1 MKWIYNFGIYSYKQL
16 VALAGIRNAK
26 ARKLTRGQ
34 KGVFDYLAQK
44 ARPQGGYLWIHAS
57 SLGEFEQGRP
67 LIEAIRKARPDTP
80 ILLTFFSP
88 SGYEVRKNY
97 EGADLVCYLPFD
109 LPGNVKRFLDITRP
123 TQAIFI
129 KYEFW
134 ANYLNELKRREIP
147 TYIISAIFR
156 PNQIFFRF
164 YGGYF
169 RRILRNF
176 THLYIQN
183 EQSRQ
188 LLAGIGI
195 TNVSVVG
202 DTRFDRVSDIR
213 RSAKNLPLVETFA
226 QGKKILVAG
235 SSWPKDE
242 EFLIDYFNRHDDIK
256 LILAPHE
263 IHESHLAFIESR
275 LQRPALRYTRAT
287 PERVASCDCLII
299 DCFGLLSSIYRYGT
313 LAYVGGG
320 FGAGIHNIA
329 KAAVYDLPVIFG
341 PNHQRFKEAHELIAC
356 GGGFAITSGEEFDSL
371 ADSLLYDADRLAT
384 ASHNAGHYIASHTG
398 ATRRIL
404 QSLFGIESETKD

>member
-1 MKWIYNFGIYSYKQL
+1 MKLIYNFGIYCYKQL
-16 VALAGIRNAK
+16 VALAGMRYAK
-26 ARKLTRGQ
+26 ARKLTQGQ
-34 KGVFDYLAQK
+34 KVIFDYLSQHAD
-44 ARPQGGYLWIHAS
+44 PQGGYLWIHAS

-67 LIEAIRKARPDTP
+67 LIEAIRKARPDTR

-97 EGADLVCYLPFD
+97 PGADLVCYLPFD
-109 LPGNVKRFLDITRP
+109 LPGNVKRFLDLTRP

-134 ANYLNELKRREIP
+134 ANYLNELKRRNIP
-147 TYIISAIFR
+147 TYSISAIFR
-156 PNQIFFRF
+156 PNQVFFRF

-213 RSAKNLPLVETFA
+213 LSAKELPIVEAFA
-226 QGKKILVAG
+226 QGKKVLIAG

-242 EFLIDYFNRHDDIK
+242 EFILDYFNHRDDIK
-256 LILAPHE
+256 LIIAPHE
-263 IHESHLAFIESR
+263 IHESHLLFIESR
-275 LQRPALRYTRAT
+275 LKRPTLRYTRAT
-287 PERVASCDCLII
+287 EATAATCDCLII

-329 KAAVYDLPVIFG
+329 EAAVYDLPVIFG
-341 PNHQRFKEAHELIAC
+341 PNHRRFKEALELIAC
-356 GGGFAITSGEEFDSL
+356 GGGFAIDSGEAFR
-371 ADSLLYDADRLAT
+371 ATADRLLSDPDALAA

-398 ATRRIL
+398 ATRLIL
-404 QSLFGIESETKD
+404 KDLFGIEA

>member
-16 VALAGIRNAK
+16 VALAGARNAK

-109 LPGNVKRFLDITRP
+109 LPGNVKRFLDLTRP
-123 TQAIFI
+123 TEAIFI

-213 RSAKNLPLVETFA
+213 RSAKELPLVETFA
-226 QGKKILVAG
+226 QGRKILVAG

-329 KAAVYDLPVIFG
+329 EAAVYDLPVVFG
-341 PNHQRFKEAHELIAC
+341 PNHQRFKEAHELMAC
-356 GGGFAITSGEEFDSL
+356 GGGFAITSGEEFDAL

-404 QSLFGIESETKD
+404 QSLFGIESETKG

>member
-1 MKWIYNFGIYSYKQL
+1 MKLIYNFGIYCYKQL
-16 VALAGIRNAK
+16 VALAGMRNAK
-26 ARKLTRGQ
+26 ARKLTQGQ
-34 KGVFDYLAQK
+34 KGIFDYLSQHAD
-44 ARPQGGYLWIHAS
+44 PQGGYLWIHAS

-67 LIEAIRKARPDTP
+67 LIEAIRKARPDTR

-97 EGADLVCYLPFD
+97 PGADLVCYLPFD
-109 LPGNVKRFLDITRP
+109 LPGNVKRFLDLTRP

-134 ANYLNELKRREIP
+134 ANYLNELKRRNIP
-147 TYIISAIFR
+147 TYSISAIFR
-156 PNQIFFRF
+156 PNQVFFRF

-213 RSAKNLPLVETFA
+213 LSAKELPVIEAFA
-226 QGKKILVAG
+226 QGKKELVVG

-242 EFLIDYFNRHDDIK
+242 EFILDYFNHRDDIK
-256 LILAPHE
+256 LIIAPHE
-263 IHESHLAFIESR
+263 IHESHLLFIES
-275 LQRPALRYTRAT
+275 LLKRPTLRYTQAT
-287 PERVASCDCLII
+287 EATAATCDCLII

-329 KAAVYDLPVIFG
+329 EAAVYNLPVIFG
-341 PNHQRFKEAHELIAC
+341 PNHRRFKEAHELIAC
-356 GGGFAITSGEEFDSL
+356 GGGFAIDSGEACRST
-371 ADSLLYDADRLAT
+371 ADRLLSDPDALAT

-398 ATRRIL
+398 ATRLIL
-404 QSLFGIESETKD
+404 KDLFGIDE

>member
-1 MKWIYNFGIYSYKQL
+1 MKLIYNFGIYCYKQL
-16 VALAGIRNAK
+16 VALAGMRNAK
-26 ARKLTRGQ
+26 ARKLTQGQ
-34 KGVFDYLAQK
+34 KGIFDYLSQHAD
-44 ARPQGGYLWIHAS
+44 PQGGYLWIHAS

-67 LIEAIRKARPDTP
+67 LIEAIRKARPDTR

-97 EGADLVCYLPFD
+97 PGADLVCYLPFD
-109 LPGNVKRFLDITRP
+109 LPGNVKRFLDLTRP

-134 ANYLNELKRREIP
+134 ANYLNELKRRNIP
-147 TYIISAIFR
+147 TYSISAIFR
-156 PNQIFFRF
+156 PNQVFFRF

-176 THLYIQN
+176 TLLYIQN

-213 RSAKNLPLVETFA
+213 LSAKELPVVEAFA
-226 QGKKILVAG
+226 QGKKVLVVG

-242 EFLIDYFNRHDDIK
+242 EFILDYFNHRDDIK
-256 LILAPHE
+256 LIIAPHE
-263 IHESHLAFIESR
+263 IHESHLLFIESR
-275 LQRPALRYTRAT
+275 LKRPTLRYTQAT
-287 PERVASCDCLII
+287 EATAATCDCLII

-329 KAAVYDLPVIFG
+329 EAAVYNLPVIFG
-341 PNHQRFKEAHELIAC
+341 PNHRRFKEAHELIAC
-356 GGGFAITSGEEFDSL
+356 GGGFAIDSGEAFRST
-371 ADSLLYDADRLAT
+371 ADRLLSDPDALAT
-384 ASHNAGHYIASHTG
+384 ASYNAGHYIASHTG
-398 ATRRIL
+398 ATRLIL
-404 QSLFGIESETKD
+404 KDLFGIEE

>member
-1 MKWIYNFGIYSYKQL
+1 MKCIYNFGIYCYKQL
-16 VALAGIRNAK
+16 VALAGMRNAK
-26 ARKLTRGQ
+26 ARKLTQGQ
-34 KGVFDYLAQK
+34 KGIFDYLSRK
-44 ARPQGGYLWIHAS
+44 ADPQGGYLWIHAS

-67 LIEAIRKARPDTP
+67 LIEAIRKARPETR

-109 LPGNVKRFLDITRP
+109 LPGNVKRFLDLTRP
-123 TQAIFI
+123 TEAIFI

-329 KAAVYDLPVIFG
+329 EAAVYDLPVIFG

-356 GGGFAITSGEEFDSL
+356 GGGFAIASSEEFDTT
-371 ADSLLYDADRLAT
+371 ADRLLDNPEALAT
-384 ASHNAGHYIASHTG
+384 ASHNAGHYISSHTG
-398 ATRRIL
+398 ATRLIL
-404 QSLFGIESETKD
+404 KDLFGIEA

>member
-1 MKWIYNFGIYSYKQL
+1 MKLIYNFGIYCYKQL
-16 VALAGIRNAK
+16 VALAGMRNAK
-26 ARKLTRGQ
+26 ARKLTQGQ
-34 KGVFDYLAQK
+34 KGIFDYLSQHAD
-44 ARPQGGYLWIHAS
+44 PQGGYLWIHAS

-67 LIEAIRKARPDTP
+67 LIEAIRKARPDTR

-97 EGADLVCYLPFD
+97 PGADLVCYLPFD
-109 LPGNVKRFLDITRP
+109 LPGNVKRFLDLTRP

-134 ANYLNELKRREIP
+134 ANYLNELKRRNIP
-147 TYIISAIFR
+147 TYSISAIFR
-156 PNQIFFRF
+156 PNQVFFRF

-213 RSAKNLPLVETFA
+213 LSAKDLPVIEAFA
-226 QGKKILVAG
+226 QGKKVLVVG

-242 EFLIDYFNRHDDIK
+242 DIFIDYFNRHPELH
-256 LILAPHE
+256 LIIAPHE
-263 IHESHLAFIESR
+263 IHESHITEILGK
-275 LQRPALRYTRAT
+275 LKRPTVRYTQTDEAEAAT
-287 PERVASCDCLII
+287 ADCLIV
-299 DCFGLLSSIYRYGT
+299 DCFGLLSSIYQYGQM
-313 LAYVGGG
+313 AYIGGG
-320 FGAGIHNIA
+320 FGVGIHNVPE
-329 KAAVYDLPVIFG
+329 AAVYGIPVVFG
-341 PNHQRFKEAHELIAC
+341 PNYRKFQEAKDLIADQ
-356 GGGFAITSGEEFDSL
+356 GAFSISTPDEFEKLMQHFENGEEYRRQCGEN
-371 ADSLLYDADRLAT
+371 AAT
-384 ASHNAGHYIASHTG
+384 YIYTHTG
-398 ATRRIL
+398 ATKTIL
-404 QSLFGIESETKD
+404 TGIAQELSVHAE

>member
-1 MKWIYNFGIYSYKQL
+1 MKLIYNFGIYCYKQL
-16 VALAGIRNAK
+16 VALAGMRNAK
-26 ARKLTRGQ
+26 ARKLTQGQ
-34 KGVFDYLAQK
+34 KGIFDYLSQHAD
-44 ARPQGGYLWIHAS
+44 PQGGYLWIHAS

-67 LIEAIRKARPDTP
+67 LIEAIRKARPDTR

-97 EGADLVCYLPFD
+97 PGADLVCYLPFD
-109 LPGNVKRFLDITRP
+109 LPGNVKRFLDLTRP

-134 ANYLNELKRREIP
+134 ANYLNELKRRNIP
-147 TYIISAIFR
+147 TYSISAIFR
-156 PNQIFFRF
+156 PNQVFFRF

-213 RSAKNLPLVETFA
+213 LSAKDLPVIEAFA
-226 QGKKILVAG
+226 QGKKVLVVG

-242 EFLIDYFNRHDDIK
+242 EFILDYFNHRDDIK
-256 LILAPHE
+256 LIIAPHE
-263 IHESHLAFIESR
+263 IHESHLLFIESR
-275 LQRPALRYTRAT
+275 LKRPTLRYTQAT
-287 PERVASCDCLII
+287 EATAATCDCLII

-329 KAAVYDLPVIFG
+329 EAAVYNLPVIFG
-341 PNHQRFKEAHELIAC
+341 PNHRRFKEAHELIAC
-356 GGGFAITSGEEFDSL
+356 GGGFAIDSGEAFRST
-371 ADSLLYDADRLAT
+371 ADRLLSDPDALAT
-384 ASHNAGHYIASHTG
+384 ASYNAGHYIASHTG
-398 ATRRIL
+398 ATRLIL
-404 QSLFGIESETKD
+404 KDLFGIDE

>member
-1 MKWIYNFGIYSYKQL
+1 MKLIYNFGIYCYKQL
-16 VALAGIRNAK
+16 VALAGMRNAK
-26 ARKLTRGQ
+26 ARKLTQGQ
-34 KGVFDYLAQK
+34 KGIFDYLSQHAD
-44 ARPQGGYLWIHAS
+44 PQGGYLWIHAS

-67 LIEAIRKARPDTP
+67 LIEAIRKARPDTR

-97 EGADLVCYLPFD
+97 PGADLVCYLPFD
-109 LPGNVKRFLDITRP
+109 LPGNVKRFLDLTRP

-134 ANYLNELKRREIP
+134 ANYLNELKRRNIP
-147 TYIISAIFR
+147 TYSISAIFR
-156 PNQIFFRF
+156 PNQVFFRF
-164 YGGYF
+164 YGDYF

-213 RSAKNLPLVETFA
+213 LSAKELPVVEAFA
-226 QGKKILVAG
+226 QGKKVLVVG

-242 EFLIDYFNRHDDIK
+242 EFILDYFNHRDDIK
-256 LILAPHE
+256 LIIAPHE
-263 IHESHLAFIESR
+263 IHESHLLFIESR
-275 LQRPALRYTRAT
+275 LKRPTLRYTQAT
-287 PERVASCDCLII
+287 EATAATCDCLII

-329 KAAVYDLPVIFG
+329 EAAVYNLPVIFG
-341 PNHQRFKEAHELIAC
+341 PNHRRFKEAHELIAC
-356 GGGFAITSGEEFDSL
+356 GGGFAIDSGEAFRST
-371 ADSLLYDADRLAT
+371 ADRLLSDPDALAT

-398 ATRRIL
+398 ATRLIL
-404 QSLFGIESETKD
+404 KDLFGIDE

>member
-329 KAAVYDLPVIFG
+329 EAAVYDLPVIFG

-371 ADSLLYDADRLAT
+371 ADSLLYDADRLDT

-404 QSLFGIESETKD
+404 QSLFGIENETKD

>member
-1 MKWIYNFGIYSYKQL
+1 MKLIYNFGIYCYKQL
-16 VALAGIRNAK
+16 VALAGMRNAK
-26 ARKLTRGQ
+26 ARKLTQGQ
-34 KGVFDYLAQK
+34 KGIFDYLSQHAD
-44 ARPQGGYLWIHAS
+44 PQGGYLWIHAS

-67 LIEAIRKARPDTP
+67 LIEAIRKARPDTR

-97 EGADLVCYLPFD
+97 PGADLVCYLPFD
-109 LPGNVKRFLDITRP
+109 LPGNVKRFLDLTRP

-134 ANYLNELKRREIP
+134 ANYLNELKRRNIP
-147 TYIISAIFR
+147 TYSISAIFR
-156 PNQIFFRF
+156 PNQVFFRF

-176 THLYIQN
+176 TLLYIQN

-213 RSAKNLPLVETFA
+213 LSAKDLPVIEAFA
-226 QGKKILVAG
+226 QGKKVLVVG

-242 EFLIDYFNRHDDIK
+242 EFILDYFNHRDDIK
-256 LILAPHE
+256 LIIAPHE
-263 IHESHLAFIESR
+263 IHESHLLFIESR
-275 LQRPALRYTRAT
+275 LKRPTLRYTQAT
-287 PERVASCDCLII
+287 EATAATCDCLII

-329 KAAVYDLPVIFG
+329 EAAVYNLPVIFG
-341 PNHQRFKEAHELIAC
+341 PNHRRFKEAHELIAC
-356 GGGFAITSGEEFDSL
+356 GGGFAIDSGEAFRST
-371 ADSLLYDADRLAT
+371 ADRLLSDPDALAT

-398 ATRRIL
+398 ATRLIL
-404 QSLFGIESETKD
+404 KDLFGIDE

>member
-1 MKWIYNFGIYSYKQL
+1 MKLIYNFGIYCYKQL
-16 VALAGIRNAK
+16 VALAGMRNAK
-26 ARKLTRGQ
+26 ARKLTQGQ
-34 KGVFDYLAQK
+34 KGIFDYLSQHAD
-44 ARPQGGYLWIHAS
+44 PQGGYLWIHAS

-67 LIEAIRKARPDTP
+67 LIEAIRKARPDTR

-97 EGADLVCYLPFD
+97 PGADLVCYLPFD
-109 LPGNVKRFLDITRP
+109 LPGNVKRFLDLTRP

-134 ANYLNELKRREIP
+134 ANYLNELKRRNIP
-147 TYIISAIFR
+147 TYSISAIFR
-156 PNQIFFRF
+156 PNQVFFRF

-213 RSAKNLPLVETFA
+213 LSAKDLPVIEAFA
-226 QGKKILVAG
+226 QGKKVLVVA

-242 EFLIDYFNRHDDIK
+242 EFILDYFNHRDDIK
-256 LILAPHE
+256 LIIAPHE
-263 IHESHLAFIESR
+263 IHESHLLFIESR
-275 LQRPALRYTRAT
+275 LKRPTLRYTQAT
-287 PERVASCDCLII
+287 EATAATCDCLII

-329 KAAVYDLPVIFG
+329 EAAVYNLPVIFG
-341 PNHQRFKEAHELIAC
+341 PNHRRFKEAHELIAC
-356 GGGFAITSGEEFDSL
+356 GGGFAIDSGEAFRST
-371 ADSLLYDADRLAT
+371 ADRLLSDPDALAT

-398 ATRRIL
+398 ATRLIL
-404 QSLFGIESETKD
+404 KDLFGIDE

>member
-26 ARKLTRGQ
+26 ARKLARGQ

-226 QGKKILVAG
+226 QGRKILVAG

-329 KAAVYDLPVIFG
+329 EAAVYDLPVIFG

-404 QSLFGIESETKD
+404 QSLFGIESETKG